1 MKFFRHH
8 IPLTLL
14 LLGITEILILV
25 VSMYLGVM
33 FAMTLSAGGIAALNI
48 PLWPKALAFCAA
60 VLGGMVAMG
69 FYQREQRDAPV
80 TTLLRLVM
88 SFGLGLSFELL
99 AALLYPELLVGPV
112 AFAVAVVSAYVGI
125 ATCRLVCFTSTEARF
140 ARRVLVLGV
149 GERALQIENLRRAS
163 DRVGI
168 TLVGYVDIGVGPR
181 LVNPDS
187 VIRPSGSLLD
197 LAQRFAVDEI
207 VVAIDDRRKGLP
219 IEQILDCKMSG
230 IRILEESNF
239 LERQLGKIR
248 LDALHPSQVIFSDG
262 FTQAILKRT
271 EKRTMDVMIAIILL
285 LLSSPLLLMAALS
298 IMLESGGP
306 ILYRQQRVGLRGTCF
321 DILKFRSM
329 RVDAER
335 NGPVW
340 AAQGDSRTT
349 RVGRIIRRFRIDELP
364 QLINVLRGDMSFV
377 GPRPERP
384 EFVAEL
390 AKAIPYYDLRH
401 HVKPGI
407 TGWAQISYPYGAS
420 IKDAREKLQ
429 YDLYYLK
436 NYSIF
441 LDLNILLQTAQV
453 ILVGKGVR

>member
-1 MKFFRHH
+1 MRFFRHH

-14 LLGITEILILV
+14 LLGLAETLILL
-25 VSMYLGVM
+25 VSMYVGVM
-33 FAMTLSAGGIAALNI
+33 CAVTWGSADGATQAGA
-48 PLWPKALAFCAA
+48 LWPKALTFCST
-60 VLGGMVAMG
+60 VLAGMVAMG

-80 TTLLRLVM
+80 ATLLRLGM
-88 SFGLGLSFELL
+88 GFALGLFIEGMV
-99 AALLYPELLVGPV
+99 ALLYPELLAGRM
-112 AFAVAVVSAYVGI
+112 AFAVAVVAAYVGI
-125 ATCRLVCFTSTEARF
+125 ATCRLVCLATTEARF

-181 LVNPDS
+181 MVNPAS
-187 VIRPSGSLLD
+187 VIRPTGTLLE
-197 LAQRFAVDEI
+197 LAERFAIDEI

-230 IRILEESNF
+230 VRILEESAF

-248 LDALHPSQVIFSDG
+248 LDALHPSQVIFSEG
-262 FTQAILKRT
+262 FTQAVLKRT
-271 EKRTMDVMIAIILL
+271 EKRVMDVAIAAVLL
-285 LLSSPLLLMAALS
+285 VLASPLLVLAALA
-298 IMLESGGP
+298 ILIESGGP
-306 ILYRQQRVGLRGTCF
+306 ILYRQQRVGLRGIPF

-340 AAQGDSRTT
+340 AAQGDARTT
-349 RVGRIIRRFRIDELP
+349 RVGRVIRRFRVDELP

-390 AKAIPYYDLRH
+390 AQAIPYYDLRH